1 MAGTEKRSKAEEGDF
16 TYAFTWSF
24 YGDLLLN
31 AERDENAR
39 KLLKAATEDTDLKQ
53 FLHKLVHQMQF
64 EALSRLYAVL
74 RAEAIL
80 DGCEPDNLVADLKR
94 LSSGQK

>member
-1 MAGTEKRSKAEEGDF
+1 MVDESSSDENLTYEF
-16 TYAFTWSF
+16 TRSF
-24 YGDLLLN
+24 YGGLLLN
-31 AERDENAR
+31 AEKDENAR
-39 KLLKAATEDTDLKQ
+39 KLLKAATEDADLKQ
-53 FLHKLVHQMQF
+53 FLKGLVHQMQF